1 MKRTSVWMSAV
12 GIFYILNLVIL
23 WPPIWANL
31 LPQMYPGVDLRQD
44 EAVFRLLLDAWV
56 IVGLGLAS
64 IGVVLVYGARDATQF
79 FPALFPVV
87 VITESVFSIWDVYS
101 AFHFEAITIAI
112 VTLIIHGI
120 IIASGFWVY
129 FGLLKSSRKT
139 T

>member
-64 IGVVLVYGARDATQF
+64 IGVVLVYGARCDTV
-79 FPALFPVV
+79 L
-87 VITESVFSIWDVYS
+87 
-101 AFHFEAITIAI
+101 
-112 VTLIIHGI
+112 
-120 IIASGFWVY
+120 SGLVPRCCDH
-129 FGLLKSSRKT
+129 RKRF
-139 T
+139 